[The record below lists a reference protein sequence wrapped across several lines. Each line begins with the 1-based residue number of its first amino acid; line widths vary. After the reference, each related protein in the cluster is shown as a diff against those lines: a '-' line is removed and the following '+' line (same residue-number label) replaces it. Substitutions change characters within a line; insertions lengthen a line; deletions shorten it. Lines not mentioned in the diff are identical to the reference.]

1 MKTERIR
8 ELRKEKGM
16 TQQDLAQKIGVKRA
30 VISKYESGSIEPS
43 LTQLQKIADALGVS
57 LGNLLLEETG
67 SAARA
72 GIPAVDLPIYLKR
85 VPLAL
90 TWLSNRLNTYPEVI
104 QSVQDFGADYERE
117 ILAAVLYYGNQSLE
131 ELRKQREQQEEAY
144 QSFYAIYNSSASEP
158 QREAAWQSCEK
169 YSRKARELGQR
180 IENQEWLDNQA
191 RRLVQRYEGKLENAV
206 DARLVA
212 AFRALNE
219 QGRKEA
225 VKRVQE
231 LAELKR
237 YRK

>member
-1 MKTERIR
+1 
-8 ELRKEKGM
+8 M
-16 TQQDLAQKIGVKRA
+16 TQQELAQKIGVKRA

-43 LTQLQKIADALGVS
+43 LTQLQKIADALGVP

-67 SAARA
+67 NAVTTR
-72 GIPAVDLPIYLKR
+72 IPAADWPIYLKR
-85 VPLAL
+85 VPLELA
-90 TWLSNRLNTYPEVI
+90 WLAERLNTSPEVI

-131 ELRKQREQQEEAY
+131 ELREQKERQEEAY
-144 QSFYAIYNSSASEP
+144 RRFDAIYNSSASEP
-158 QREAAWQSCEK
+158 QREAASQSCEK
-169 YSRKARELGQR
+169 YSRKVRELGQK
-180 IENQEWLDNQA
+180 IEDRERLDDQA

-219 QGRKEA
+219 EGREEA